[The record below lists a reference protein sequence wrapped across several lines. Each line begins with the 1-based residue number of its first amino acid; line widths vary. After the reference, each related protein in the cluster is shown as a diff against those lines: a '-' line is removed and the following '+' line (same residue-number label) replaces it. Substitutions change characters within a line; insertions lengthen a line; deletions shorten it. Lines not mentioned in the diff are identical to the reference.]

1 MMKLEHILC
10 PVDFFPASER
20 AFDYALALAA
30 NYGADLHLLHVVSAV
45 TPTSY
50 EFQLNT
56 AEVVEQLKA
65 HAEVKMEELARAG
78 RARGVRIHPD
88 TRIGDIHDSLRHA
101 VDEYRADLVVM
112 GTHGR
117 RGFERW
123 FLGSVT
129 ERLLRQCP
137 APILTISHT
146 EAEIRVPP
154 NVEKVLVTTD
164 FSEGTSRAMDFA
176 FAIAQEAPAEV
187 TLLHVMQQP
196 PEGREPLEGIR
207 KILEEHLDSMVPP
220 EVRNWCRVASR
231 VEIGTPYQRIL
242 AVAEETGVDLVV
254 MNIHGIGLWERAV
267 MGATAER
274 VLRAVECPL
283 LAIPPAPGKP
293 AKGKA

>member
-1 MMKLEHILC
+1 MIRLERILC

-20 AFDYALALAA
+20 AFDYAVALAR
-30 NYGADLHLLHVVSAV
+30 NYDADLDLLHVVSAI

-56 AEVVEQLKA
+56 AEVLSQLEA
-65 HAEVKMEELARAG
+65 GAESRLAELATT
-78 RARGVRIHPD
+78 ARGEGVRVHPETRTGDVAD
-88 TRIGDIHDSLRHA
+88 TLEQAIAERP
-101 VDEYRADLVVM
+101 VDLVVM

-123 FLGSVT
+123 FLGSVA
-129 ERLLRQCP
+129 ERILRRSP
-137 APILTISHT
+137 APVLTLSST
-146 EAEIRVPP
+146 DRAIRVPP
-154 NVEKVLVTTD
+154 DVQKILVTTD

-176 FAIAQEAPAEV
+176 FAIAEEAPAEV

-196 PEGREPLEGIR
+196 PESREPMEGVR
-207 KILEEHLDSMVPP
+207 KILAEHLDTMVAP
-220 EVRNWCRVASR
+220 EVHDWCQVTSR

-242 AVAEETGVDLVV
+242 GVAAETGVDLIV

-274 VLRAVECPL
+274 VLRGAECPV
-283 LAIPPAPGKP
+283 LAIPPKETEDR
-293 AKGKA
+293 